1 MSSLRD
7 LCVQYAEVRG
17 RRTELERQ
25 AKELKE
31 GQEAD
36 LQEAI
41 LAEMSAQGLKSANVE
56 GIGRVVSRDT
66 GYYEITDIDALARQ
80 MLAIMVENHKMG
92 RPLSDGLLLQR
103 RVSRENL
110 ELALEDNP
118 EANYGVN
125 FAVKTTLS
133 ITKR

>member
-1 MSSLRD
+1 
-7 LCVQYAEVRG
+7 
-17 RRTELERQ
+17 
-25 AKELKE
+25 
-31 GQEAD
+31 
-36 LQEAI
+36 
-41 LAEMSAQGLKSANVE
+41 MSAQGLKSANVE

-66 GYYEITDIDALARQ
+66 GYYEITDIDVLDRQ